1 MTDDIFKLITVYDE
15 ANDSI
20 VIEWD
25 HEDPRA
31 ISLGI
36 NDWTNE
42 KWLKELQAAVD
53 REELEALDNPS
64 N

>member
-1 MTDDIFKLITVYDE
+1 MSDDILKLVTVYNE

-31 ISLGI
+31 ITLGI

-42 KWLKELQAAVD
+42 RWLKEFQAAVD